1 LDATILRGISQDP
14 IDSSY
19 QLFFGDNKNYRLDK
33 NLQIIGY
40 SNFLNEDWSGRQ
52 FDLPYF
58 QSGIMDQKLFS
69 GILQASTTG
78 DSVCVASVRLINDST
93 VTSIWKRLVVYDP
106 LMPNQN
112 DYAYAI
118 QRNYSYY
125 QNQRFFSYDRKSCF
139 PGISNCIS
147 KFKVLKHDTLNNTIW
162 ELEFGGDAGY
172 MVANVLALKDSG
184 CIVIVFRTDLSADNY
199 DAYYVHID
207 KDGNVTN
214 NFLPLLGGEEL
225 TIPVKEVL
233 SLYPNPTSD
242 KLTLDNL
249 KLAEKAKQIYVLD
262 MSGKIVMNQ
271 AFEKTIDVSLL
282 KSGTYFY
289 RVEDQSGLFHDAK
302 FVKE

>member
-1 LDATILRGISQDP
+1 
-14 IDSSY
+14 
-19 QLFFGDNKNYRLDK
+19 
-33 NLQIIGY
+33 
-40 SNFLNEDWSGRQ
+40 
-52 FDLPYF
+52 
-58 QSGIMDQKLFS
+58 MCVFS
-69 GILQASTTG
+69 GGLST
-78 DSVCVASVRLINDST
+78 DST
-93 VTSIWKRLVVYDP
+93 IKCNWKKLVLYEP
-106 LMPNQN
+106 LTINQN
-112 DYAYAI
+112 DYIFNSIFNEDSYENQFFYAYNSK
-118 QRNYSYY
+118 Q
-125 QNQRFFSYDRKSCF
+125 CF
-139 PGISNCIS
+139 PGFTNCLSSFNVI
-147 KFKVLKHDTLNNTIW
+147 KHDTLNNTHW

-199 DAYYVHID
+199 DVYYVHID

-249 KLAEKAKQIYVLD
+249 KLAQKAKQIYVLD